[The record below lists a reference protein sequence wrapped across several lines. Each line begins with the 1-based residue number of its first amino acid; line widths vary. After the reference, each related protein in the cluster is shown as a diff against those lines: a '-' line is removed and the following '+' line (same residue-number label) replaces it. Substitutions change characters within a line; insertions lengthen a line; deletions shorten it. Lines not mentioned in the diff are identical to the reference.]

1 MKLIKPILIAT
12 LFIIVSCG
20 SNNNFDKWPGLR
32 LHSFPKEMQGDYK
45 LNTGFFNQLL
55 NGKKMDSILY
65 LTIDANSIHEV
76 NKTAELDNKLSD
88 SLVLSKLGNYY
99 VLSSKKKVNNGY
111 WTLGYFKILKDGLH
125 YMPYMGVDKL
135 SDDNL
140 SKYLNFMAKYKQ
152 NKISINTLPT
162 AERET
167 FYTFNGD
174 TIKYYEMNDSKFL
187 AYIEKEKPQMVIK
200 FDKIITKKKK

>member
-1 MKLIKPILIAT
+1 MKLIKPILIVT

-20 SNNNFDKWPGLR
+20 SNNNFDKWPGQR
-32 LHSFPKEMQGDYK
+32 LQAFPKEMQGNYK

-55 NGKKMDSILY
+55 GGKKMDSILF

-76 NKTAELDNKLSD
+76 NKTTELENVLSD

-140 SKYLNFMAKYKQ
+140 AKYLNFIAKYKQ
-152 NKISINTLPT
+152 NKISINALPK
-162 AERET
+162 AEREI

-174 TIKYYEMNDSKFL
+174 TIKYYEMNDTKFL
-187 AYIEKEKPQMVIK
+187 TYIEKEKPQMVIK